1 MSADTG
7 DGNGSSIPFRTIDDF
22 RYDEQ
27 MGMHRARYD
36 AESAHELLVDIVLAV
51 ADIEGAT
58 TDGIDPAYRTI
69 DGDAFETLVRA
80 SVSEDVSA
88 GPLTFPLGGCRVT
101 VVAGEVTFER
111 RSS

>member
-7 DGNGSSIPFRTIDDF
+7 DGNGSPIPFKTIDDF
-22 RYDEQ
+22 RYDDQ

-36 AESAHELLVDIVLAV
+36 VASAHELLVDIVLAV

-58 TDGIDPAYRTI
+58 TDDIDPAYRSI
-69 DGDAFETLVRA
+69 DADAFETLVRTNTGENP
-80 SVSEDVSA
+80 ST
-88 GPLTFPLGGCRVT
+88 GPLTFPLGGCQVT

-111 RSS
+111 RPS